1 MWDQSLEA
9 WFENAVPFLNFDLL
23 MNEMDLKF
31 CLVFEN
37 CAGTAVNEEHF
48 TATVKMIIEFGV
60 EECSIFF

>member
-1 MWDQSLEA
+1 
-9 WFENAVPFLNFDLL
+9 

-60 EECSIFF
+60 EECCIFFLIKQLI